1 MPRLI
6 DPRTAAQGGDA
17 LFPRSCAASWSVDE
31 LARIEQAGGVEARLD
46 PPQRREPG
54 GAVEFCEQVALQLS
68 DAMFG
73 RDRSAKFKDMAV
85 NEAADIFAMC
95 APPRSAVSPYGRLDM
110 GVDINVAAVPD
121 GQGADAGGSRGEPA
135 RIDRTRR

>member
-54 GAVEFCEQVALQLS
+54 GAVEFCEQVAHQLS

-73 RDRSAKFKDMAV
+73 AYRSAKFKDVAV
-85 NEAADIFAMC
+85 KEAEDLSSLTLQQ
-95 APPRSAVSPYGRLDM
+95 P
-110 GVDINVAAVPD
+110 
-121 GQGADAGGSRGEPA
+121 
-135 RIDRTRR
+135 